1 MANST
6 KWNDEYWLLLLQ
18 LYLRKPVGVKSTY
31 CRDTVDLALELH
43 IRPDVLAEKM
53 KAFATLSTPRI
64 ERIVSTYAANPR
76 RLARAVRLLREM
88 KGFNNADEFYDG
100 VETNETFE
108 LMFRPVA
115 ADTELSPIMLTL
127 ILELYFRLTP
137 ITMSV
142 ETPEVVELAKLM
154 HLKPETVVEALLA
167 FQQCDPYLNRKSTT
181 SSLLSVACQTLW
193 HRYASDNPDAL
204 VRQAEEMKEYFK

>member
-18 LYLRKPVGVKSTY
+18 LYLRKPVGVKRAY

-43 IRPDVLAEKM
+43 IHPDVLANKM
-53 KAFATLSTPRI
+53 EAFATLPTPRI
-64 ERIVSTYAANPR
+64 ERIVNTYAANPR
-76 RLARAVRLLREM
+76 RLARAVRLLRGM

-108 LMFRPVA
+108 VMFRPVA
-115 ADTELSPIMLTL
+115 DDTELSPIMLTL

-137 ITMSV
+137 ITMAV

-154 HLKPETVVEALLA
+154 RIKLETVVEALLA
-167 FQQCDPYLNRKSTT
+167 FQQCDPYLNRKPTAPSPLLAACR
-181 SSLLSVACQTLW
+181 SLW
-193 HRYASDNPDAL
+193 NRYASDNPDTL